1 MPLPKSE
8 WKYDL
13 ISTIFPSKFLKREV
27 RIDYYLPS
35 QYAKNTGVLFMLD
48 GQDAELLQ
56 LKDTLQHL
64 TQLKKIKP
72 IIVIA
77 IHANK
82 DRLQEYGV
90 AGKADYLKRGN
101 KAKQF
106 SKFILDELIAQCSSF
121 TGIEFT
127 PSKTAIAGFSL
138 SGLTAFDLAW
148 NHHAVFETAGVF
160 SGSFWWR
167 KKSYED
173 GYTDDDRIMHQVIR
187 KSKSAP
193 SIKCWIQTGTKDE
206 TADRNKNGV
215 IDSIDDARDLI
226 VEMKQKGVPSKNIQY
241 VEIPEGQ
248 HNQVTWSAALPLFLC
263 WAFGNKRKV
272 DIY

>member
-1 MPLPKSE
+1 MLLPKSE
-8 WKYDL
+8 WKYDI
-13 ISTIFPSKFLKREV
+13 ISTLFSSKFLKRDV
-27 RIDYYLPS
+27 RIDYYLP
-35 QYAKNTGVLFMLD
+35 AKYSDSSDVLFMLD
-48 GQDAELLQ
+48 GQDAELLH
-56 LKDTLQHL
+56 LKDTLQNL
-64 TQLKKIKP
+64 SQLKKIKS

-82 DRLQEYGV
+82 NRMQEYGV

-106 SKFILDELIAQCSSF
+106 SKFIVEELIVHCSSF
-121 TGIEFT
+121 TGIKFA

-148 NHHAVFETAGVF
+148 NHSSVFESAGVF

-173 GYTDDDRIMHQVIR
+173 GYTDDDRIMHQVVR

-193 SIKCWIQTGTKDE
+193 AIKCWIQTGTKDE
-206 TADRNKNGV
+206 IADRNKNGI

-226 VEMKQKGVPSKNIQY
+226 LEMKQKGVPSKNIKY

-248 HNQVTWSAALPLFLC
+248 HNQSTWSAALPLFLC